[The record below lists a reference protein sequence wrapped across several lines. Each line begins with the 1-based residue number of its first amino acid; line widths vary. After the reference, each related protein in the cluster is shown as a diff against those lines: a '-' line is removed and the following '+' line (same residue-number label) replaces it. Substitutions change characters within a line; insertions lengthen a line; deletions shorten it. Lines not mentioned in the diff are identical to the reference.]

1 MCVPLNANE
10 LLLPAQRAELQ
21 ELVRVSSSDYFTQTH
36 TKMSETVLP
45 FMFKLESDN
54 DGETQEEVT
63 TCRMQQ
69 EVSEWFVDTFMLLMW
84 S

>member
-1 MCVPLNANE
+1 MSGPLNADK
-10 LLLPAQRAELQ
+10 LLLPAQRAELF
-21 ELVRVSSSDYFTQTH
+21 SDYLTQTS
-36 TKMSETVLP
+36 TEMSETVLP

-54 DGETQEEVT
+54 EGETQEEVT

-69 EVSEWFVDTFMLLMW
+69 DVSEWLVDEFMLLMW